1 MEPIAATTNPF
12 GGIIPKPEALEP
24 DPAAFAERLR
34 VSLAAW
40 KDEGYRVVWLE
51 VPIAK
56 AALVPVA
63 AEAGFVHS
71 TTAATAI

>member
-12 GGIIPKPEALEP
+12 GGIIPKPEALDP

-34 VSLAAW
+34 VSLTAW

-51 VPIAK
+51 VSIAK

-63 AEAGFVHS
+63 PGLYS
-71 TTAATAI
+71 TTAATAISC